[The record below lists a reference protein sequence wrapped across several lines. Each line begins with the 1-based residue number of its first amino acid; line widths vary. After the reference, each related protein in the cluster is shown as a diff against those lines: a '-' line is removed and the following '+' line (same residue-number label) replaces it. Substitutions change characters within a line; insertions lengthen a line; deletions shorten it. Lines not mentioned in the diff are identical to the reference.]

1 MARLAIAKDFL
12 AEYAKLEKNVQSAVE
27 GAFGKFGE
35 HTHAGLH
42 LEKLQHSKDKR
53 VRTIRID
60 SFWRG
65 VVLAPE
71 SGDTYLPDYRAATR
85 QGKRIRG
92 RSPCSA

>member
-53 VRTIRID
+53 CPDDPDRQ
-60 SFWRG
+60 FLAWRCARPR
-65 VVLAPE
+65 VW
-71 SGDTYLPDYRAATR
+71 
-85 QGKRIRG
+85 
-92 RSPCSA
+92 

>member
-27 GAFGKFGE
+27 AAMGKFAE

-42 LEKLQHSKDKR
+42 LEKLQHRRDDR
-53 VRTIRID
+53 VRTIRMD

-65 VVLAPE
+65 VVLAP
-71 SGDTYLPDYRAATR
+71 SPVTR
-85 QGKRIRG
+85 T
-92 RSPCSA
+92 A